1 VDLPA
6 AILPHKK
13 INFAE
18 VFMPSNELV
27 EDARNAFMKA
37 ETVSKEFVPSK
48 GFTPALRFKLG
59 SIKGSKKSG
68 FGPYV
73 TPPKR
78 LRIFDFLVRDQEVG
92 GSNPLAPTIYL
103 S

>member
-1 VDLPA
+1 LAKCLARVDLPA

-18 VFMPSNELV
+18 VFMTSNELV

-48 GFTPALRFKLG
+48 GFTVMYLG

-68 FGPYV
+68 FGPYA

-78 LRIFDFLVRDQEVG
+78 LRIFDFTVRDQEVG
-92 GSNPLAPTIYL
+92 GSNRDP